1 MSKPDYRGMTVNER
15 LFAAGLLDKF
25 DRALAQGDEGA
36 LAEMLRQVEV
46 EPGLATTL
54 LGEGY
59 ECWFCGEAIEQRKA
73 DALRLVIALLWAG
86 DEDSP
91 SQELYT
97 HFSCAQSR
105 MAGARMSL
113 EADTFAS
120 ESPND

>member
-1 MSKPDYRGMTVNER
+1 MNER

-25 DRALAQGDEGA
+25 DRALADGDKGV
-36 LAEMLRQVEV
+36 LAELLRQVEV

-59 ECWFCGEAIEQRKA
+59 ECWFCGEAIDQRNA
-73 DALRLVIALLWAG
+73 DALRLVAALLWAG
-86 DEDSP
+86 DDDGP
-91 SQELYT
+91 SQELYA

-113 EADTFAS
+113 EADSFAL
-120 ESPND
+120 ESPDD